1 MGWPRNEID
10 REIAHRLR
18 PPREGSVPF
27 DGLDRTGF
35 IRRGDLGREETSAF
49 RRISP
54 RHRRWKKITEYDEQ
68 AGDLDRRQAE
78 VAADLAQL
86 HQRLERAPAADAEAL
101 ADWELNNRRGA
112 RPQPQASMIEEQISQ
127 RQADLE
133 GIRTATERGL
143 AGKATY
149 VEQHRSQ
156 LTRDAGKA
164 TSEAR
169 SHYLAAVEALEHA
182 RGELLDCRLTELWA
196 LTYPD
201 HSANREPQWMSSLAR
216 NLTERL
222 TRAGISTSI
231 DAAQLGR
238 PLRED
243 ADALAEAFDPEQRAV
258 VEPKSDAATGAAWA
272 DSDEGR
278 AAAREDKRKARE
290 RYEREWGQV
299 PGW

>member
-1 MGWPRNEID
+1 VRSPIGCARRARAPSR
-10 REIAHRLR
+10 
-18 PPREGSVPF
+18 ST
-27 DGLDRTGF
+27 GLTG
-35 IRRGDLGREETSAF
+35 LASSAG
-49 RRISP
+49 RISAA
-54 RHRRWKKITEYDEQ
+54 RRPQPSGASVRGIA
-68 AGDLDRRQAE
+68 AGRRSPSSTSRPAISI
-78 VAADLAQL
+78 VGRPKS
-86 HQRLERAPAADAEAL
+86 QRTSRSCISDQRGRPAADAEAL

-112 RPQPQASMIEEQISQ
+112 RPEPRASIIEKQISQ

-133 GIRTATERGL
+133 GIRTATERVL

-182 RGELLDCRLTELWA
+182 RGELLDCRLAERWA

-238 PLRED
+238 LLRED